1 VKTDL
6 DTLLDLLRLIFG
18 SRLRLR
24 AHVALGALQEGL
36 SVASGVAAPF
46 LLKAIVDYL
55 SKPSPWTFQLGAQ
68 VVLFVG
74 AWSAGGLFGG
84 TKLVNAGQI
93 VECVVAD
100 LSAGA
105 LREQLP
111 MIADGRVESQRVFGA
126 LERLPYSVQVVVD
139 GVLWRLAPLVVQL
152 LASLFAVAVL
162 TPRFALLLCVFL
174 AVYGLLAARGG
185 QRCRDLA
192 DAAYAASGDVSRSV
206 GDVLT
211 NAQRVVFNGALTF
224 EAARFSAVSGRR
236 QAAGGALAHGVAD
249 LASLQFITLLIGQ
262 GLVLMLA
269 ASDVAAGRLGLGVF
283 VLLQAFAF
291 RLSAPL
297 GGVGILLKDTV
308 SALANLRE
316 VLMLQ
321 GSPSRLPEPLTV
333 PIRHDFEAKDI
344 AFTYGGAPTGLQAI
358 TFSLK
363 PGAFVVL
370 VGPNGSGKS
379 TLAKILAGHLTPD
392 GGQVLVGGVSIADFD
407 RDRRQTLVHYVP
419 QFIGLFNRSLR
430 ENALYPPTTMSEVA
444 LASRLKTW
452 HFSDDGQPVNLDL
465 AVGEQGARL
474 SGGQIQKLE
483 LARLCGLDVPI
494 LILDESTSALD
505 PTSERQIVAALRQS
519 RPCRTFVL
527 ITHRLTLAS
536 SADLVLFLNGGR
548 LIAVGPHAEILHH
561 SQAYRRYWS
570 GQSTKAS

>member
-1 VKTDL
+1 VKTDI
-6 DTLLDLLRLIFG
+6 DTLLVLLRLIFG

-46 LLKAIVDYL
+46 LLKGIVDHL
-55 SKPSPWTFQLGAQ
+55 SKPNPWTFQLSTQ
-68 VVLFVG
+68 VALFVA

-84 TKLVNAGQI
+84 TKLVSAGRI
-93 VECVVAD
+93 VESVVAH

-111 MIADGRVESQRVFGA
+111 MIADGRVDSQRVFGV

-139 GVLWRLAPLVVQL
+139 GVLWRLAPLLVQL
-152 LASLFAVAVL
+152 LASLVAVALL
-162 TPRFALLLCVFL
+162 TPRFALLLFVFL
-174 AVYGLLAARGG
+174 SVYGLLADRGG
-185 QRCRDLA
+185 RRCRDWA
-192 DAAYAASGDVSRSV
+192 DSAYAASNDLSRFV

-211 NAQRVVFNGALTF
+211 NAQRVVFNGGLTF
-224 EAARFSAVSGRR
+224 EDARFAAVSGRR
-236 QAAGGALAHGVAD
+236 QTAANALANSVAE

-262 GLVLMLA
+262 GLVLMIA
-269 ASDVAAGRLGLGVF
+269 ARDVAAGRLGLGVF

-308 SALANLRE
+308 SALANLRD
-316 VLMLQ
+316 VLTLQ
-321 GSPSRLPEPLTV
+321 GSPSRLLQLSVV
-333 PIRHDFEAKDI
+333 PIRNDIEANDI
-344 AFTYGGAPTGLQAI
+344 AFTYDGAPTGLQAI
-358 TFSLK
+358 SVRLT

-379 TLAKILAGHLTPD
+379 TLAKILSGHLTPD
-392 GGQVLVGGVSIADFD
+392 VGQVLIGGVPLSDLD
-407 RDRRQTLVHYVP
+407 RDQRHTWVHYVP

-430 ENALYPPTTMSEVA
+430 ENALYPPTTLSDAELERKLHA
-444 LASRLKTW
+444 WR
-452 HFSDDGQPVNLDL
+452 FSDDGHPVDLDL

-505 PTSERQIVAALRQS
+505 PTSERQIVNALREGRPS
-519 RPCRTFVL
+519 RTLIL
-527 ITHRLTLAS
+527 ITHRLALAS
-536 SADLVLFLNGGR
+536 SADLVLFLQAGR
-548 LIAVGPHAEILHH
+548 LIATGPHAQILRQ
-561 SQAYRRYWS
+561 SEAYRRYWS
-570 GQSTKAS
+570 GQTPAPA